1 MILFLYLQYKIE
13 AIHNKDYSVV
23 KTFKAALSGV
33 AFFFIILNHPITQ
46 LSQFFQILQ
55 ISLKATHIC

>member
-33 AFFFIILNHPITQ
+33 AFSLFSKLTNIMVSIPLNRVDH
-46 LSQFFQILQ
+46 
-55 ISLKATHIC
+55 